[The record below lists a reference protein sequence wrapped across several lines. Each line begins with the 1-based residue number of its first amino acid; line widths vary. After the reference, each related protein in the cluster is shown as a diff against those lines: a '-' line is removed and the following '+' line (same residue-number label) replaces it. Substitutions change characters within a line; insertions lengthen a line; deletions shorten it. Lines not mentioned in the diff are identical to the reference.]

1 MSQLALT
8 QAPALTD
15 ELAARIGG
23 LQDWVAQRAPE
34 TDGEPGENE
43 RTAASDF
50 LAQAA
55 ALGLFTADAPG
66 TGVLTSAQILHQ
78 LGGECMSSAFS
89 FWAHRMVL
97 EYLSHAAPDAPTLQQ
112 LRRELQHGT
121 KIGSTAFAAALQA
134 AAGLGE
140 LTVRGEYD
148 GDTLVVSGVLPWA
161 SNLTEATEIA
171 IPVLITET
179 AQRIVVLMSA
189 CSPGVY
195 VSGIN
200 NLMALSNTASGTVKL
215 TRVPVNADR
224 VLNTDLGSFL
234 PRTKPV
240 LLTLQ
245 AAFSL
250 GLSDRCLSEA
260 EELLAARG
268 GVMNTEVAQA
278 RDNYQ
283 QLWQQTQAAAAA
295 VGALGGGELLR
306 LRLGAA
312 QLAVHSAQL
321 EHILRGGVGYMRSNA
336 TNRRLREALFLPVQ
350 SPSEVQL
357 RQELQALE
365 S

>member
-1 MSQLALT
+1 MTQVALSQL
-8 QAPALTD
+8 PALD
-15 ELAARIGG
+15 EELETRIAALRH
-23 LQDWVAQRAPE
+23 WVAQRAAE
-34 TDGEPGENE
+34 TDAELGADAHTPAPE
-43 RTAASDF
+43 F

-55 ALGLFTADAPG
+55 ALGLFTADQAG
-66 TGVLTSAQILHQ
+66 SGAVASAQILHQ
-78 LGGECMSSAFS
+78 LGAECMSSAFS

-97 EYLSHAAPDAPTLQQ
+97 EYLSHADPQAATLQQ
-112 LRRELQHGT
+112 LRSALQQGT
-121 KIGSTAFAAALQA
+121 KIGSTAFASALQA

-140 LTVRGEYD
+140 LAVRGQYD
-148 GDTLVVSGVLPWA
+148 GDSLVISGVLPWA
-161 SNLTEATEIA
+161 SNLTETTEIA
-171 IPVLITET
+171 IPVLIPDTD
-179 AQRIVVLMSA
+179 QRVVVVVSA
-189 CSPGVY
+189 ATPGIQIR
-195 VSGIN
+195 GIN

-215 TRVPVNADR
+215 DQVSVSADR
-224 VLNTDLGSFL
+224 VLNTDLASFL

-260 EELLAARG
+260 EELLVVRG
-268 GVMNTEVAQA
+268 GVMNTEVARA
-278 RDNYQ
+278 RDDYQ

-321 EHILRGGVGYMRSNA
+321 EHILRGGVGYVRSND